1 MSLPDSA
8 TPTPALH
15 QPLTIDVRGRR
26 TERWL
31 GALAVLALAIATS
44 LLDLSLLAG
53 AVLFS
58 SVCSLVIAGLWRQ
71 GWLGGARRL
80 TGVRWLS
87 DGSWMLNDAAFA
99 NLPATLSPQTRVGGR
114 WLWLRWHI
122 ELGHGAAGSPWRR
135 SMLLLQGDLD
145 GPDLRRLGVRL
156 RLESVCRQ
164 PPRAR
169 ILGA

>member
-8 TPTPALH
+8 TPTPAIH

-31 GALAVLALAIATS
+31 GALAVLALAIAAR
-44 LLDLSLLAG
+44 LLDLSPLAA
-53 AVLFS
+53 AVLFFS
-58 SVCSLVIAGLWRQ
+58 ACSLVVAGLWRQ
-71 GWLGGARRL
+71 GWLGGAHRL

-87 DGSWMLNDAAFA
+87 DGSWMLTDAGLV
-99 NLPATLSPQTRVGGR
+99 NLPAALSPQSRVGSR

-122 ELGHGAAGSPWRR
+122 EAGGPRRR
-135 SMLLLQGDLD
+135 SMLLLQGDVED
-145 GPDLRRLGVRL
+145 GDLRRLGVRL

-164 PPRAR
+164 PLRAR
-169 ILGA
+169 VLGA